1 MPMPSVLRRCLAL
14 VLLGSLGMACAC
26 RAEPSAAPVESV
38 EVRLR
43 RELDRLDG
51 VLKQLD
57 TASQGGLGKA
67 AGDLRGQLAG
77 ARQASSPSVLVYQL
91 RAPYVGV
98 EQLAFTWEHREAGK
112 DLGRLEALWKERG
125 PRFQGAPGPVP
136 AAPLLA
142 ALAQRA
148 ANRAEKHYRAA
159 LPYGRADSP
168 ASGLYYLG
176 EAEAQRSFGDFVS
189 TLDLPVGKPPEGEAA
204 LDPGALQ
211 AALEG
216 LEDEIE
222 KSFAADP
229 ATQGLNGLSA
239 RLKEARELFER
250 GSREGAALALLECR
264 MEVNRLDRQR
274 GAGTAAAEP
283 ALAQAAEGSLLAPFR
298 AVPASTDI
306 VPFYRSLFR
315 SRPLA
320 AAAAKTVTVTLIRW
334 PYT

>member
-1 MPMPSVLRRCLAL
+1 MSLRSLLPRLLGL
-14 VLLGSLGMACAC
+14 VLLGSVATACAGQ
-26 RAEPSAAPVESV
+26 AEPAAL
-38 EVRLR
+38 VRLR
-43 RELDRLDG
+43 GELDRLDG
-51 VLKQLD
+51 VLKRLE
-57 TASQGGLGKA
+57 TASQGGLSKA
-67 AGDLRGQLAG
+67 AGSLRGQIAG

-125 PRFQGAPGPVP
+125 PRFKPAPHAMP

-168 ASGLYYLG
+168 ASGLYYLA
-176 EAEAQRSFGDFVS
+176 EAEAQKSFGDFVS
-189 TLDLPVGKPPEGEAA
+189 TLDLPEGDTK

-216 LEDEIE
+216 LEGEIG

-264 MEVNRLDRQR
+264 IELSRQR
-274 GAGTAAAEP
+274 GAGTAPAAP
-283 ALAQAAEGSLLAPFR
+283 APAAEGSLLAPFR
-298 AVPASTDI
+298 AVPASADSG
-306 VPFYRSLFR
+306 PFYRSFFR

-320 AAAAKTVTVTLIRW
+320 VAAARAVTVTLIRW

>member
-1 MPMPSVLRRCLAL
+1 MPLRPLLPRLLGL
-14 VLLGSLGMACAC
+14 VLLGSVATACAGQT
-26 RAEPSAAPVESV
+26 EPAAL
-38 EVRLR
+38 VRLR
-43 RELDRLDG
+43 GELDRLDG
-51 VLKQLD
+51 VLKRLE
-57 TASQGGLGKA
+57 TASQGGVSKA
-67 AGDLRGQLAG
+67 AGTLRDQIAG
-77 ARQASSPSVLVYQL
+77 ARRASSPSVLVYQL

-98 EQLAFTWEHREAGK
+98 EQLAFTWEHQEAGK
-112 DLGRLEALWKERG
+112 DIGKLEALWKERG
-125 PRFQGAPGPVP
+125 PRFKAVPGPIP
-136 AAPLLA
+136 HPSAAPLLA

-189 TLDLPVGKPPEGEAA
+189 TLDLPVEAVEGTAA
-204 LDPGALQ
+204 AVDPGALQ

-216 LEDEIE
+216 LEGEIG

-229 ATQGLNGLSA
+229 ATQSLNGLSA

-264 MEVNRLDRQR
+264 LEINRLDRQR
-274 GAGTAAAEP
+274 GAGTAPAEP
-283 ALAQAAEGSLLAPFR
+283 APAEAAEGSLLSPFR
-298 AVPASTDI
+298 AVPASGDV
-306 VPFYRSLFR
+306 VPFYRSLFQ

-320 AAAAKTVTVTLIRW
+320 AAAAKVVTVTLIRW

>member
-1 MPMPSVLRRCLAL
+1 
-14 VLLGSLGMACAC
+14 
-26 RAEPSAAPVESV
+26 
-38 EVRLR
+38 
-43 RELDRLDG
+43 DI
-51 VLKQLD
+51 
-57 TASQGGLGKA
+57 GK
-67 AGDLRGQLAG
+67 
-77 ARQASSPSVLVYQL
+77 
-91 RAPYVGV
+91 
-98 EQLAFTWEHREAGK
+98 
-112 DLGRLEALWKERG
+112 LEALWKERG
-125 PRFQGAPGPVP
+125 PRFKAMVP

-159 LPYGRADSP
+159 LPYGRAESP

-176 EAEAQRSFGDFVS
+176 EAEAQRSFGDFVA
-189 TLDLPVGKPPEGEAA
+189 TLDLPVEGDAG

-216 LEDEIE
+216 LEGEIG

-229 ATQGLNGLSA
+229 ATQSLNGVSA

-264 MEVNRLDRQR
+264 LEINRLSRQQ
-274 GAGTAAAEP
+274 GAGTAPADA

-298 AVPASTDI
+298 AVPASGEV
-306 VPFYRSLFR
+306 VPFYRSLFK

-320 AAAAKTVTVTLIRW
+320 AAAAKVVTVTLIRW